1 MPHQHQLS
9 PDQEQIFLLRFAS
22 EMEYQEIASQLKT
35 SRGLWRKP
43 MSQIYMILIILWN
56 GHLDG
61 MGIWLWNGHLG
72 GMGIWLWN
80 GHLAR
85 YNSQAGRMPT
95 PLIFIPPLSNARNLT
110 SQGLIAN
117 FHQ

>member
-9 PDQEQIFLLRFAS
+9 PDQEQIFLLSFAS

-35 SRGLWRKP
+35 SRELWRKP

-56 GHLDG
+56 R
-61 MGIWLWNGHLG
+61 HLG

-80 GHLAR
+80 GHLDGTGILMEWASGCETGILPVTIPR
-85 YNSQAGRMPT
+85 RAGC
-95 PLIFIPPLSNARNLT
+95 PP
-110 SQGLIAN
+110 
-117 FHQ
+117 H